1 MSQTILLN
9 SLEQIRTYLHQQA
22 DLGNP
27 AQLLQFQL
35 EEIIAELGAARIEF
49 LN

>member
-1 MSQTILLN
+1 MSQTILVN
-9 SLEQIRTYLHQQA
+9 SLEEIRTHLSQQA
-22 DLGNP
+22 DHGSA